1 MMNASD
7 KPLTVGKMATAHNVG
22 LLSREVTEGDMT
34 YIEIWG
40 YFPTNR
46 LYVEVLG
53 YSLISLL
60 PTTTS
65 PYLQDNDVAV
75 NTSPTY
81 VEFFFD
87 SLGTDLSNS
96 NNVGYIQKGSENQ

>member
-7 KPLTVGKMATAHNVG
+7 KPLSIGKMATGLNVG
-22 LLSREVTEGDMT
+22 LLSREVNENNTT

-46 LYVEVLG
+46 LYIEVLG

-60 PTTTS
+60 PATTS
-65 PYLQDNDVAV
+65 PYLQDNEIQI
-75 NTSPTY
+75 NTPPDY

-96 NNVGYIQKGSENQ
+96 VNVGYITKGDEDL